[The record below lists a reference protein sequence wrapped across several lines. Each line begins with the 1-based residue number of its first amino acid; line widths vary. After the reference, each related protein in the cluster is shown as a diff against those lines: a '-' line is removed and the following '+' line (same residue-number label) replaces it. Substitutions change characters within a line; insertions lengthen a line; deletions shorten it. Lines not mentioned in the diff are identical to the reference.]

1 MISIEILG
9 HPGTAIP
16 LLERLES
23 RLSDASIGAFMHGIL
38 APLLQAQS
46 AAKFSAEAGHTGK
59 WRPLKQS
66 TQEIRRSRGYGPS
79 SPINV
84 REGTLKSFVTSSGGN
99 VRHEGVAMA
108 MEWPD
113 GVSMNSTRLMY
124 SYHTAQAGSTRWR
137 TPARPVVGLTPGD
150 IAAIYLAVGGF
161 ISGGSSW
168 KQM

>member
-1 MISIEILG
+1 MISVEILG

-16 LLERLES
+16 LLERLEA
-23 RLSDASIGAFMHGIL
+23 RLSDPSVAAFMRGAL

-46 AAKFSAEAGHTGK
+46 AAKFASESGHTGK
-59 WRPLKQS
+59 WRPLKAS
-66 TQEIRRSRGYGPS
+66 TREVRRSQGYGPS

-84 REGTLKSFVTSSGGN
+84 REGRLKSFVTSAGGN
-99 VRHEGVAMA
+99 IRHEGVAVA

-113 GVSMNSTRLMY
+113 KVSMNDTTLMY
-124 SYHTAQAGSTRWR
+124 AYHTAQAGSSRWK

-161 ISGGSSW
+161 ITGGTAW

>member
-1 MISIEILG
+1 MISVEILG

-23 RLSDASIGAFMHGIL
+23 RLSDPSIGAFMHGIL

-46 AAKFSAEAGHTGK
+46 AAKFSSETGHTGK

-66 TQEIRRSRGYGPS
+66 TQEVRRSQGYGPS

-84 REGTLKSFVTSSGGN
+84 RKGTLKSFATSAGGN
-99 VRHEGVAMA
+99 VRHEGLAVA

-113 GVSMNSTRLMY
+113 GVSMNSTPLMY
-124 SYHTAQAGSTRWR
+124 SYHTAQAGSSRWG
-137 TPARPVVGLTPGD
+137 TPARPVVGLTTGD
-150 IAAIYLAVGGF
+150 IAAIHLAIGGF
-161 ISGGSSW
+161 VTGGAAW